1 MEFGGKTTI
10 SSVLPNH
17 AQFDIMKQ
25 KFEEKE
31 AAICLRGICPFRC
44 CPAAIPAAIYSR
56 CAFAL
61 RIVST
66 ASIPSPSPRSVEY
79 VGLEAFVFLCK
90 AHLDGREKLYEL
102 RYTVATHR
110 WTLAKEVY

>member
-1 MEFGGKTTI
+1 MPARNLPIQVLSCCDTCGNFPPLRF
-10 SSVLPNH
+10 SS
-17 AQFDIMKQ
+17 
-25 KFEEKE
+25 E
-31 AAICLRGICPFRC
+31 ARGH
-44 CPAAIPAAIYSR
+44 SVHTVSVTE
-56 CAFAL
+56 
-61 RIVST
+61 IVDG
-66 ASIPSPSPRSVEY
+66 RRVEY

>member
-1 MEFGGKTTI
+1 MPARNLPIQVLSCCDTCGNLQPLRFRFEDREH
-10 SSVLPNH
+10 SVH
-17 AQFDIMKQ
+17 TVG
-25 KFEEKE
+25 
-31 AAICLRGICPFRC
+31 RR
-44 CPAAIPAAIYSR
+44 
-56 CAFAL
+56 
-61 RIVST
+61 
-66 ASIPSPSPRSVEY
+66 VEY

>member
-1 MEFGGKTTI
+1 M
-10 SSVLPNH
+10 L
-17 AQFDIMKQ
+17 
-25 KFEEKE
+25 
-31 AAICLRGICPFRC
+31 FR
-44 CPAAIPAAIYSR
+44 SR
-56 CAFAL
+56 
-61 RIVST
+61 R
-66 ASIPSPSPRSVEY
+66 VEY

>member
-1 MEFGGKTTI
+1 MPARNLPIQVLSCCDACGNLQPLRF
-10 SSVLPNH
+10 SVT
-17 AQFDIMKQ
+17 
-25 KFEEKE
+25 E
-31 AAICLRGICPFRC
+31 
-44 CPAAIPAAIYSR
+44 
-56 CAFAL
+56 
-61 RIVST
+61 IVDG
-66 ASIPSPSPRSVEY
+66 RRVEY

>member
-1 MEFGGKTTI
+1 
-10 SSVLPNH
+10 
-17 AQFDIMKQ
+17 MKQ

-31 AAICLRGICPFRC
+31 AAICLRGICPFRR
-44 CPAAIPAAIYSR
+44 CPAAYLRQFTAARFRFEDREHSVHTVSVTE
-56 CAFAL
+56 
-61 RIVST
+61 IVDG
-66 ASIPSPSPRSVEY
+66 RRVEY

>member
-1 MEFGGKTTI
+1 MPARNLPIQVLSCCDTCGNFQPLRFRFEDREH
-10 SSVLPNH
+10 SVH
-17 AQFDIMKQ
+17 TVSVT
-25 KFEEKE
+25 E
-31 AAICLRGICPFRC
+31 
-44 CPAAIPAAIYSR
+44 
-56 CAFAL
+56 
-61 RIVST
+61 IVDG
-66 ASIPSPSPRSVEY
+66 RRVEY